1 MGKIISFI
9 NSFKA
14 FLKSNR
20 ASTETTEIDRNI
32 ADDYVVERKSTAFY
46 VLSII
51 ISVLGA
57 VLIWLVAV
65 TNSSA
70 VSEKSFAMPVQI
82 NEEAKGSFMSAA
94 DQSGFNVVIEENTTI
109 TFYLEGRK
117 KVISA
122 LTVDDI
128 NVYIDLNKYIDDIN
142 RLPNDKEQVIS
153 AEIIIDV
160 PIYLNISD
168 VSKKEVII
176 KLIPINKTSE

>member
-20 ASTETTEIDRNI
+20 ASAETTEIDRNI

-117 KVISA
+117 KVISD

>member
-1 MGKIISFI
+1 
-9 NSFKA
+9 
-14 FLKSNR
+14 
-20 ASTETTEIDRNI
+20 
-32 ADDYVVERKSTAFY
+32 
-46 VLSII
+46 
-51 ISVLGA
+51 

-117 KVISA
+117 KVISD

>member
-1 MGKIISFI
+1 
-9 NSFKA
+9 
-14 FLKSNR
+14 
-20 ASTETTEIDRNI
+20 
-32 ADDYVVERKSTAFY
+32 VVERKSTAFY

-117 KVISA
+117 KVISD